1 MDAKFFASLF
11 EGDSGNGVKLGM
23 GLTGGDFWPRVNGCR
38 NLYRGEEPYDMDFDE
53 LISVSDIET
62 GKMFSDLHHLAG
74 TAYLYALREAN
85 GCGDEQYGPGAVVRA
100 AFDSE
105 GDLTGPG
112 CNDVFHVGAKQA
124 AGCRVRLLWYYCPLD
139 QEAVCSEFRVYSD
152 NGSGQID
159 FDNVIATVK
168 CTGARVYSYVSDS
181 LSEGRYRFCVNCVTD
196 ADIESGGGAVGID
209 VTGTEPVGIDS
220 LTVGAV

>member
-53 LISVSDIET
+53 LIAVSDIET
-62 GKMFSDLHHLAG
+62 GTMFSNLHHLAG

-85 GCGDEQYGPGAVVRA
+85 GCGDEQHGPGAVVRA

-112 CNDVFHVGAKQA
+112 CNEVFHVGAKQA
-124 AGCRVRLLWYYCPLD
+124 AGRRVKLVWYYCPLE
-139 QEAVCSEFRVYSD
+139 QEAVCSEFRVYGD

-159 FDNVIATVK
+159 FDNALATVK
-168 CTGARVYSYVSDS
+168 YTGARVYSYVSDS
-181 LSEGRYRFCVNCVTD
+181 LSEGRYLFCVKDVSK
-196 ADIESGGGAVGID
+196 AGVESGGDSVEIH
-209 VTGTEPVGIDS
+209 VTEAEPVGIDS
-220 LTVGAV
+220 LTVGVM